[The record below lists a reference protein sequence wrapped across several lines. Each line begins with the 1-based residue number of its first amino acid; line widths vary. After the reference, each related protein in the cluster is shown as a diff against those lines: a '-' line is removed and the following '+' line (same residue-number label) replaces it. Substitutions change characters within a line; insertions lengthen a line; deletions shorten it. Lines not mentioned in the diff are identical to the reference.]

1 MANDIQSLK
10 TKINDY
16 EVTDPD
22 RQLSAEEYNTLLG
35 EVQRLSNRD
44 AISQYA
50 LHYIIELNSGGG
62 SDERSF
68 VLAEPEDKKA
78 ENLKVVE
85 YLVSLGIDA
94 SKESVKCIIV
104 QSSVEEDAVLA
115 IDAQCQYSEGGI
127 LLVGVN
133 HLQFES
139 GFGLYV
145 SYYPIDDGTFN
156 YFGQLNFVDIARLN
170 DNGRLPSDLL
180 EDKSIDESKLSDDV
194 IEKFYD
200 PTLYCTITK
209 DSSSVLSL
217 SVSDEQAA
225 ENIKNIKRIQPS
237 LTDPSI
243 HVSPRL
249 TFVYDGVVFNVE
261 PTTNAFLFSANN
273 YFPKCTGQ
281 FIFDGVAYDYS
292 IVFNYNNGIIRS
304 ATLTKRISNIT
315 TPSGHPLHDSFV
327 WAGGIW
333 TPYDQLPDR
342 LKDERSLANGGY
354 WSYRVEE
361 GGLEDIT
368 TEEFAK
374 AYAFDPILTK
384 YSPINGQQSNPG
396 PIIINK
402 KVKEIIHPRFNI
414 CKGDVS
420 VAYNYNGVLKGDSTL
435 SRNVM
440 EVAWLGVSDL
450 GNANNIS
457 YLCMNQSKLKRLN
470 CKYLNIEWCTASTSV
485 TKAFRNCISL
495 EYLHLQNIRVP
506 IDLGTLKNLSNES
519 ILYMVSNVHEDATNV
534 VLTLHADA
542 YARAK
547 ADKDIGDALEV
558 HTNISLAPAE

>member
-22 RQLSAEEYNTLLG
+22 RQLSAEEYNTLLA

-50 LHYIIELNSGGG
+50 LHYIIAPNSGGG

-104 QSSVEEDAVLA
+104 QSSGEEDALLA

-127 LLVGVN
+127 LLVGVDY
-133 HLQFES
+133 LQFGS
-139 GFGLYV
+139 GFELYV
-145 SYYPIDDGTFN
+145 SYEPIDDGTFN
-156 YFGQLNFVDIARLN
+156 YFGQLNLVDMPRLN
-170 DNGRLPSDLL
+170 DNGRLDPSLI

-209 DSSSVLSL
+209 DSSGVLSL
-217 SVSDEQAA
+217 STDDVQAQ

-261 PTTNAFLFSANN
+261 PKTNAFLFSADN

-327 WAGGIW
+327 LAGGVW

-354 WSYRVEE
+354 WSYRVSE

-374 AYAFDPILTK
+374 AYAFDPVLSQMVPIAALHSHPGLK
-384 YSPINGQQSNPG
+384 YIAGYGYWNA
-396 PIIINK
+396 
-402 KVKEIIHPRFNI
+402 HPRFNI
-414 CKGDVS
+414 INCRVS
-420 VAYNYNGVLKGDSTL
+420 GAADYGSILQGLSST
-435 SRNVM
+435 SSNNM
-440 EVAWLGVSDL
+440 EVAWLGSAYHA
-450 GNANNIS
+450 NATNIA
-457 YLCMNQSKLKRLN
+457 YLCRYNSSLKRLN
-470 CKYLNIEWCTASTSV
+470 CEYINIQWCTAA
-485 TKAFRNCISL
+485 TKVNYAFEKCESL
-495 EYLHLQNIRVP
+495 EYLHLKNIP
-506 IDLGTLKNLSNES
+506 ISISLKDCKNLANES
-519 ILYMVSNVHEDATNV
+519 ILYMVSNVLATATNV
-534 VLTLHADA
+534 VLTLHPES
-542 YARAK
+542 YARAM
-547 ADKDIGDALEV
+547 ADPEIVAALEA
-558 HTNISLAPAE
+558 HTNISLASA